1 MLGLFPSVLVG
12 LCYRGMLKLLILN
25 GFLIWVIAGSSLHTV
40 KKQTLD
46 KMNLPSHP
54 INTTI
59 QQSIQKKHQFD
70 KPTLFSSNLP

>member
-1 MLGLFPSVLVG
+1 
-12 LCYRGMLKLLILN
+12 MLKPIVQV

-40 KKQTLD
+40 KKQMFD
-46 KMNLPSHP
+46 KINLPFHP
-54 INTTI
+54 IGTLSSH